1 MFNRKSF
8 IALFLVSAM
17 LLSLLAGCTGKTETT
32 ASTETTAATSES
44 TEATS
49 EKTGISFTDH
59 AGRTVTLD
67 EPAEKVVSVY
77 YLSTSLL
84 AAIGAED
91 KIVGIEMKA
100 DTRALY
106 KEAFPEFLELPAV
119 GSGKG
124 VNVEETAAL
133 EPDLVVL
140 PISLK
145 DSAEQFEQLDIPVA
159 VINPETMD
167 TFLEAVDFLGMATGC
182 DEKAQQLISYYKEV
196 MEDVSERT
204 ANLEDKPSV
213 YIAGSDMLRTAGSGM
228 YQNDLIEMAG
238 GVNVA
243 ASIEDSQWADIS
255 AEQLVTWNPDKIYLV
270 SYSDYTRDEFVSD
283 ERFASLDA
291 VKNADS
297 CVTVFPGELE
307 PWDYPTASSV
317 LGILWLAN
325 QLHPDVVTAEEVE
338 TATAEF
344 YQTYFG
350 IE

>member
-167 TFLEAVDFLGMATGC
+167 TFLETVDFLGMATGC
-182 DEKAQQLISYYKEV
+182 EEKARQLIAYYKEV

-213 YIAGSDMLRTAGSGM
+213 YIAGSDMLHTAGSGM